1 MSDAARRA
9 RTTGSN
15 GSRRSFDG
23 SVARNAGSTGL
34 PKLDLLFFWSIL
46 RKHWRW
52 MFPLGILLSLIGC
65 GTLLSLFKPTYESRF
80 RLEVDPSSSYVV
92 FADRVAGV
100 NSEFVDFQKQ
110 IMLSN
115 SFLEKVVADPSVAS
129 TEYVSLSKDPVS
141 TLRSSYKISSNAGN
155 RIIDLKFQDRDPKI
169 AAIMVNVL
177 ADEYL
182 RSRRSIEATK
192 SAVQERNV
200 AAALQKAESEVRET
214 KERLK
219 QLRVQSAKNE
229 ASIISTNSRG
239 DTSYVDEIRMQRME
253 LQSNMTIMQ
262 LNLSAMRE
270 EYESDLANPEGE
282 ATKQEEIVISDDALD
297 KDVIVVAARSN
308 VEAAKQ
314 RLNDLVSNTAVGPKN
329 PIYVNA
335 RRALESA
342 EAQYAQVRESRRSD
356 LTSRGLI
363 TSRDSRL
370 QKINGLTSQIEDLK
384 TRKNVLEE
392 QMKAFLTSFKEAK
405 GNEVEMEFAES
416 ELEEWLKIRDQV
428 HNRRIRLMFEREA
441 TDAVREMERA
451 VPARVPLEELPYR
464 NMGICSVASML
475 LPLVLGFLLELRY
488 RKVDDAHGLESRSRL
503 AVLGEISTIP
513 VASTGKLSR
522 RSKTHARELRLFEES
537 VDALSTA
544 LILREDLKNA
554 KVFTITSALSGEGKT
569 SVSCQLVVSLGRAT
583 GAKVLLVDGD
593 LRAPDI
599 HHVFGRQMNPGLVG
613 YLNGVADWRELIDRE
628 WNDSIH
634 LLKSG
639 ILKGSPH
646 RLLSNGRFES
656 FIKEAREEYDFI
668 VIDTPPVLPASES
681 LLFAK
686 VADAVL
692 MCALRDKSRVEQL
705 IQAYHR
711 LEASG
716 AAVVGSVLSGVPVRE
731 YASYYGDYYASK
743 V

>member
-1 MSDAARRA
+1 MLF
-9 RTTGSN
+9 
-15 GSRRSFDG
+15 RS
-23 SVARNAGSTGL
+23 
-34 PKLDLLFFWSIL
+34 
-46 RKHWRW
+46 
-52 MFPLGILLSLIGC
+52 
-65 GTLLSLFKPTYESRF
+65 
-80 RLEVDPSSSYVV
+80 
-92 FADRVAGV
+92 
-100 NSEFVDFQKQ
+100 
-110 IMLSN
+110 
-115 SFLEKVVADPSVAS
+115 
-129 TEYVSLSKDPVS
+129 
-141 TLRSSYKISSNAGN
+141 
-155 RIIDLKFQDRDPKI
+155 
-169 AAIMVNVL
+169 
-177 ADEYL
+177 
-182 RSRRSIEATK
+182 
-192 SAVQERNV
+192 VQERNV

-451 VPARVPLEELPYR
+451 VPARVPLK
-464 NMGICSVASML
+464 SWFA
-475 LPLVLGFLLELRY
+475 
-488 RKVDDAHGLESRSRL
+488 
-503 AVLGEISTIP
+503 
-513 VASTGKLSR
+513 
-522 RSKTHARELRLFEES
+522 
-537 VDALSTA
+537 TA
-544 LILREDLKNA
+544 AN
-554 KVFTITSALSGEGKT
+554 
-569 SVSCQLVVSLGRAT
+569 VS
-583 GAKVLLVDGD
+583 
-593 LRAPDI
+593 
-599 HHVFGRQMNPGLVG
+599 
-613 YLNGVADWRELIDRE
+613 Y
-628 WNDSIH
+628 
-634 LLKSG
+634 
-639 ILKGSPH
+639 
-646 RLLSNGRFES
+646 
-656 FIKEAREEYDFI
+656 
-668 VIDTPPVLPASES
+668 
-681 LLFAK
+681 
-686 VADAVL
+686 
-692 MCALRDKSRVEQL
+692 
-705 IQAYHR
+705 
-711 LEASG
+711 
-716 AAVVGSVLSGVPVRE
+716 VP
-731 YASYYGDYYASK
+731 
-743 V
+743 